1 MNIIKIESK
10 INNKMPSS
18 KKVKLIYNFYEN
30 DIVYAYDG
38 FKPETKIDNDFD
50 YNKILLDS
58 IKDIMYNKNR
68 NLTIYSWGILR
79 HDEPKCEISFDLTK
93 FTTKTDIKYVKL
105 LNGKDEEIQHSII
118 QHPLFTE
125 LLQKI
130 IEEIE
135 TNNPTEI
142 SFFCNHG
149 KHRSV
154 GWTEILKKYYYP
166 NSIIKHSIK

>member
-1 MNIIKIESK
+1 MQ
-10 INNKMPSS
+10 SS
-18 KKVKLIYNFYEN
+18 KKIKLIYDFYEN
-30 DIVYAYDG
+30 DYHG
-38 FKPETKIDNDFD
+38 FEIETKINDFD

-58 IKDIMYNKNR
+58 KKDISYDENR
-68 NLTIYSWGILR
+68 KLTIYSWGIMR
-79 HDEPKCEISFDLTK
+79 HAEPKCEISFDLTK
-93 FTTKTDIKYVKL
+93 FTTKTDIKDIKL
-105 LNGKDEEIQHSII
+105 VDGRDAEIQNSII
-118 QHPLFTE
+118 QHPLFSE
-125 LLQKI
+125 LIKKI

-135 TNNPTEI
+135 TNNSREI

>member
-1 MNIIKIESK
+1 MQ
-10 INNKMPSS
+10 SS
-18 KKVKLIYNFYEN
+18 KKIKLIYDLYEN
-30 DIVYAYDG
+30 DYDG
-38 FKPETKIDNDFD
+38 FEQDTKINDFD

-58 IKDIMYNKNR
+58 IKDVVYDKNR
-68 NLTIYSWGILR
+68 NLTIYSWGIMR

-93 FTTKTDIKYVKL
+93 FTTKTNIKDIKLVD
-105 LNGKDEEIQHSII
+105 GRDVEIQNSII

-125 LLQKI
+125 LLHKI

-135 TNNPTEI
+135 TNNSREI

-154 GWTEILKKYYYP
+154 GWTEILKKYYP
-166 NSIIKHSIK
+166 KSIIKHSIK

>member
-1 MNIIKIESK
+1 MYNI
-10 INNKMPSS
+10 NKMQSS
-18 KKVKLIYNFYEN
+18 KKIKLIYDFYEN
-30 DIVYAYDG
+30 DIAYDG
-38 FKPETKIDNDFD
+38 FEQETKIDNAFD

-58 IKDIMYNKNR
+58 IKDIMYDKNR
-68 NLTIYSWGILR
+68 ILTIHSWGILK
-79 HDEPKCEISFDLTK
+79 HTEPKCEISFDLTK
-93 FTTKTDIKYVKL
+93 FTTKTDIKDIRKFD
-105 LNGKDEEIQHSII
+105 GRDEEIQHSII

-125 LLQKI
+125 LIIKI

-135 TNNPTEI
+135 TNNSTEI

-154 GWTEILKKYYYP
+154 GWAEILKKYYYP

>member
-1 MNIIKIESK
+1 MQ
-10 INNKMPSS
+10 SS
-18 KKVKLIYNFYEN
+18 KKIKLIYDFYEN
-30 DIVYAYDG
+30 DYDG
-38 FKPETKIDNDFD
+38 FEIETKINDFD

-58 IKDIMYNKNR
+58 KKDISYDENR
-68 NLTIYSWGILR
+68 KLTIYSWGIMR
-79 HDEPKCEISFDLTK
+79 HAEPKCEISFDLTK
-93 FTTKTDIKYVKL
+93 FTTKTDIKDIKL
-105 LNGKDEEIQHSII
+105 VDGRDAEIQNSII

-125 LLQKI
+125 LIHKI

-135 TNNPTEI
+135 TNNSREI

-166 NSIIKHSIK
+166 NSIIKHSIY

>member
-1 MNIIKIESK
+1 MNIKNESK
-10 INNKMPSS
+10 INNKKHSS
-18 KKVKLIYNFYEN
+18 KKVKLIYDFYEN
-30 DIVYAYDG
+30 DIGYAYDG
-38 FKPETKIDNDFD
+38 FTRETKIDNVFD

-58 IKDIMYNKNR
+58 IKDITYNKNR
-68 NLTIYSWGILR
+68 NLTIYSWGILK

-93 FTTKTDIKYVKL
+93 FTTKTNIKNVKL
-105 LNGKDEEIQHSII
+105 FDGRNVEIQHSII
-118 QHPLFTE
+118 QHPFFTE

-154 GWTEILKKYYYP
+154 GWTEILKYYYP

>member
-1 MNIIKIESK
+1 MH
-10 INNKMPSS
+10 SS
-18 KKVKLIYNFYEN
+18 KKIKLIYDFYEN

-38 FKPETKIDNDFD
+38 FTQETKIDNNYD
-50 YNKILLDS
+50 YRKILLDS
-58 IKDIMYNKNR
+58 KNHIMYDKNR
-68 NLTIYSWGILR
+68 KLIIYSWGILR

-93 FTTKTDIKYVKL
+93 FTTKTDIKDIRL
-105 LNGKDEEIQHSII
+105 FDGRDEEIQNSII
-118 QHPLFTE
+118 RHPLFTE
-125 LLQKI
+125 LITKI

-135 TNNPTEI
+135 TNNSAVI

-166 NSIIKHSIK
+166 NSIIKHSIN

>member
-1 MNIIKIESK
+1 MR
-10 INNKMPSS
+10 SS
-18 KKVKLIYNFYEN
+18 KKIKLIYDFYEN
-30 DIVYAYDG
+30 DIAYAYDG
-38 FKPETKIDNDFD
+38 FNQETKIYNFD

-58 IKDIMYNKNR
+58 IKDISYDKNR
-68 NLTIYSWGILR
+68 KLIIYSWGILR
-79 HDEPKCEISFDLTK
+79 HTEPKCEISFDLTK
-93 FTTKTDIKYVKL
+93 FTTKTDIKDVKL
-105 LNGKDEEIQHSII
+105 FDGRNDQIQNSII

-125 LLQKI
+125 LIHKI

-135 TNNPTEI
+135 TNNSTEI

-166 NSIIKHSIK
+166 KSIIKHSIL

>member
-1 MNIIKIESK
+1 MQT
-10 INNKMPSS
+10 S
-18 KKVKLIYNFYEN
+18 KKIKLIYDFYEN
-30 DIVYAYDG
+30 DIAYTYDG
-38 FKPETKIDNDFD
+38 FNQETKIDNDFD
-50 YNKILLDS
+50 YNT

-68 NLTIYSWGILR
+68 RLIIYSWGILR
-79 HDEPKCEISFDLTK
+79 HAEPKCEISFDLTK
-93 FTTKTDIKYVKL
+93 FTTKTDIKDIRKFD
-105 LNGKDEEIQHSII
+105 GRDEEIQHSII

-125 LLQKI
+125 LIKKI

-135 TNNPTEI
+135 TNNSTEI

-154 GWTEILKKYYYP
+154 GWAEILKKYYYP

>member
-1 MNIIKIESK
+1 M
-10 INNKMPSS
+10 
-18 KKVKLIYNFYEN
+18 
-30 DIVYAYDG
+30 
-38 FKPETKIDNDFD
+38 
-50 YNKILLDS
+50 
-58 IKDIMYNKNR
+58 
-68 NLTIYSWGILR
+68 R

-93 FTTKTDIKYVKL
+93 FTTKTDIKDVRL
-105 LNGKDEEIQHSII
+105 LDGRDEEIQNSII

-125 LLQKI
+125 LLHKI

-135 TNNPTEI
+135 TNNPREI

-154 GWTEILKKYYYP
+154 GWAEILKKYYYP

>member
-1 MNIIKIESK
+1 MQ
-10 INNKMPSS
+10 SS
-18 KKVKLIYNFYEN
+18 KKIKLIYDFYEN
-30 DIVYAYDG
+30 DYDG
-38 FKPETKIDNDFD
+38 FEQDTKINDFD

-58 IKDIMYNKNR
+58 IKDVVYDKNR
-68 NLTIYSWGILR
+68 NLTIYSWGIMR

-93 FTTKTDIKYVKL
+93 FTTKTNIKDIKLVDGR
-105 LNGKDEEIQHSII
+105 NEEIQKSII

-125 LLQKI
+125 LLHKI

-135 TNNPTEI
+135 TNNSREI

-154 GWTEILKKYYYP
+154 GWTEILKKYYP
-166 NSIIKHSIK
+166 KSIIKHSIN

>member
-1 MNIIKIESK
+1 MQ
-10 INNKMPSS
+10 SS
-18 KKVKLIYNFYEN
+18 KKIKLIYDLYEN
-30 DIVYAYDG
+30 DYDG
-38 FKPETKIDNDFD
+38 FEQDTKINDFD

-58 IKDIMYNKNR
+58 IKDVVYDKNR
-68 NLTIYSWGILR
+68 NLTIYSWGIMR

-93 FTTKTDIKYVKL
+93 FTTKTNIKDIKLVD
-105 LNGKDEEIQHSII
+105 GRDVEIQNSII

-125 LLQKI
+125 LLHKI

-135 TNNPTEI
+135 TNNSREI

-154 GWTEILKKYYYP
+154 GWTEILKKYYP
-166 NSIIKHSIK
+166 NSIIKHSIN

>member
-1 MNIIKIESK
+1 MGT
-10 INNKMPSS
+10 S
-18 KKVKLIYNFYEN
+18 KKIKLIYELYEN
-30 DIVYAYDG
+30 DNYYDG
-38 FKPETKIDNDFD
+38 FEEETNIVKFD
-50 YNKILLDS
+50 YNKIVLES
-58 IKDIMYNKNR
+58 IKDIMYDKNR
-68 NLTIYSWGILR
+68 KLIIYSWGILR

-93 FTTKTDIKYVKL
+93 FTTKTDIKDIKL
-105 LNGKDEEIQHSII
+105 FDGRDVEIQNSII

-125 LLQKI
+125 LLHKI

-135 TNNPTEI
+135 TNNSIEI

-154 GWTEILKKYYYP
+154 GWAEILKKYYP